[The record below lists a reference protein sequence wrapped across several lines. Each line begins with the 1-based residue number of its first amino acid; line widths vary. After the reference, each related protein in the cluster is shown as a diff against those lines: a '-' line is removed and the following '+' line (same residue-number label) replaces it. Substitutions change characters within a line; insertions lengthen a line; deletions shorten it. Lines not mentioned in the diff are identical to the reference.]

1 MAYHEPL
8 ELVVCFGEDLD
19 PRQRNGTE
27 VSRAELGT
35 EYGSVYE
42 HDSTSSLGG
51 SDHALWRIMNLS
63 SLSYA
68 SARISTLGS
77 VMVRKCPAPN
87 SGSKPEPCIMRS

>member
-35 EYGSVYE
+35 EYRTVYE
-42 HDSTSSLGG
+42 FRFMYVVPDIVG
-51 SDHALWRIMNLS
+51 WKKN
-63 SLSYA
+63 
-68 SARISTLGS
+68 
-77 VMVRKCPAPN
+77 
-87 SGSKPEPCIMRS
+87 